1 MRQHTVHDQTG
12 PGPGQNSRGST
23 ENTPENA
30 TENIA
35 GHITGHITGPAP
47 ERARTVLAMAGSAG
61 VTPSGWHERP
71 VSVWLTEHDGRL
83 MVQATGERC
92 STALREAA
100 RSPQPSGL
108 EVADV
113 APLPLRSRIRARVRL
128 EGSLVAAEPHVG
140 LLWHFVPD
148 EAWLDLDDEPHRVGL
163 AELAD
168 ARPDP
173 FARFEPGLLAHL
185 EAAHG
190 DVVDALTRLADPR
203 VTDDATR
210 IRPLMLNRYGLALRV
225 EYPHDH
231 RDINVPFPDPVDT
244 GQGLTCAMRALV
256 DVAGAEQQ
264 DGAGRNSARRDSF
277 RRGRRR

>member
-12 PGPGQNSRGST
+12 PGPGQHSRGSA
-23 ENTPENA
+23 ENAPEN
-30 TENIA
+30 
-35 GHITGHITGPAP
+35 ITGHITGPAP
-47 ERARTVLAMAGSAG
+47 ERARTVLATAGSAG
-61 VTPSGWHERP
+61 VTTSGRQEPP

-92 STALREAA
+92 STALREAN

-128 EGSLVAAEPHVG
+128 QGSLLAAEPHVG
-140 LLWHFVPD
+140 LLWHFLPD
-148 EAWLDLDDEPHRVGL
+148 EAWLDLDDETHRVGL
-163 AELAD
+163 AELAE

-185 EAAHG
+185 ESAHA

-203 VTDDATR
+203 VADEATR

-225 EYPHDH
+225 EYP
-231 RDINVPFPDPVDT
+231 RDSCDVHVPFPDPVDT

-256 DVAGAEQQ
+256 DVAGVERE
-264 DGAGRNSARRDSF
+264 DGAARDSARRGGS

>member
-23 ENTPENA
+23 ENAPENA

-35 GHITGHITGPAP
+35 GHITGPAP

-61 VTPSGWHERP
+61 VIPSGRHEPP

-92 STALREAA
+92 STALRDAA

-140 LLWHFVPD
+140 LLWHFLPD
-148 EAWLDLDDEPHRVGL
+148 EAWLDLDDETHHVGL

-185 EAAHG
+185 ESAHA

-203 VTDDATR
+203 VADHATR
-210 IRPLMLNRYGLALRV
+210 IRPLLLNRYGLALRV
-225 EYPHDH
+225 EYQHDH
-231 RDINVPFPDPVDT
+231 RDVHVPFPGPVDT

-256 DVAGAEQQ
+256 HDAGAAQQ
-264 DGAGRNSARRDSF
+264 DGAGRSA